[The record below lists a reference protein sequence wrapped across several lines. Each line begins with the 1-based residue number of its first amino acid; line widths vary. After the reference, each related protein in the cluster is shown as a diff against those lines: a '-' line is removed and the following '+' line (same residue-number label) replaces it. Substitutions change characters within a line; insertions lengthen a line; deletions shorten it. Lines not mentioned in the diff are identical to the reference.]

1 MSKLTFVSIV
11 GVTLLLAAVL
21 GCATLGLAVRTG
33 MIREQLLRYPPNT
46 RYQLVVRIG
55 NDALPW
61 DLRQDRPHAINLWVH
76 GRGTSWHIVNLLR
89 VPLGAPAEPPRT

>member
-46 RYQLVVRIG
+46 RYQLIVRVG

-61 DLRQDRPHAINLWVH
+61 DLRRDRPHAINVWVH
-76 GRGTSWHIVNLLR
+76 GRGTAWHIVNLLR
-89 VPLGAPAEPPRT
+89 VPLGSPPPQPQT